1 MNVKTRGKTRGF
13 TLIEMLVV
21 IGIIGILAGVLFAS
35 FGGATDSARAAQCLS
50 NLKGLAQAA
59 NAYGMRTGNFPV
71 AGTREAVGVELNTAN
86 QSARTVYRPQYGWV
100 SWLDQGLYDDGNGNR
115 VSTSHRSGQ
124 ICPFY
129 GTGNIKN
136 DTYAITN
143 GTLWVACAHN
153 RKLYTCPEH
162 VRYRARKQKKAPLWS
177 YVMSSYFGYDYSK
190 GERAVASDESGGLWY
205 VGLKRTDKKL
215 LFAELPTVDPETG
228 GDLDD
233 ATGYEADCTLQYKGS
248 VNGKNYKTSEWNGKA
263 ETIGF
268 PHKHGKRG
276 RCGHVAFAD
285 AHCEKLIYSNK
296 GLSMDKLTV
305 ILCEGLDVSFNTG
318 SGYALPNN
326 ADEME

>member
-1 MNVKTRGKTRGF
+1 MKVRTTDRNAGF
-13 TLIEMLVV
+13 TLVELIVV

-35 FGGATDSARAAQCLS
+35 FGGATDSARAAQCIS

-59 NAYGMRTGNFPV
+59 NAYGMRTGNFPLG
-71 AGTREAVGVELNTAN
+71 GTREAVGIELDT
-86 QSARTVYRPQYGWV
+86 SRGSSRTVYKPQYGWV
-100 SWLDQGLYDDGNGNR
+100 SWLDEGQYDDGKGNR
-115 VSTSHRSGQ
+115 VATSHRSGK

-129 GTGNIKN
+129 GTGNVKD

-143 GTLWVACAHN
+143 GTLWVSCARN

-162 VRYRARKQKKAPLWS
+162 VRYRARKHKKAPLWS

-190 GERAVASDESGGLWY
+190 GSRAIATDESGGHWY
-205 VGLKRTDKKL
+205 VGLKRTDKLL

-228 GDLDD
+228 ADIDD
-233 ATGYEADCTLQYKGS
+233 GNDYEADCTLQYKAT
-248 VNGKNYKTSEWNGKA
+248 VNGKSYKSEWGGKA

-285 AHCEKLIYSNK
+285 GHCEKLIYSNK
-296 GLSMDKLTV
+296 GLSMEKLTA

-318 SGYALPNN
+318 SGYQLPAN
-326 ADEME
+326 ADEMD